1 MNIKFVNDVQAFLRQ
16 NGIDLTDTQLLAAT
30 GSVLVALLVIVYFLA
45 RKPSANIANETIET
59 SKKENVETNKS
70 RFKKEQV

>member
-30 GSVLVALLVIVYFLA
+30 GSVLVIFLLLF
-45 RKPSANIANETIET
+45 T
-59 SKKENVETNKS
+59 SLLKLCKHS
-70 RFKKEQV
+70 